1 MAESLLKRSNAK
13 SILNR
18 SNVKHED
25 YLRLKES
32 QEEEKIERKAKKE
45 GLLSRAEH
53 GLVHW
58 VTEKPEEHKYL
69 HGLAEGLRHQI
80 HIEGATPEE
89 RMKSIGV
96 GVEHGVGKVGGG
108 LLGFVKSE
116 RERMAQQYSQPSA
129 MPASVVRGTQA
140 MMPSSMVEG
149 TEVEMPS
156 AVIERGE
163 PARTEIPSGD
173 EILVCKRVKLRDVM

>member
-1 MAESLLKRSNAK
+1 MAESLLKRSGAR
-13 SILNR
+13 SIMNR

-25 YLRLKES
+25 YLRLKDS
-32 QEEEKIERKAKKE
+32 QEEEEMERKAKKE
-45 GLLSRAEH
+45 GLLKRAEH
-53 GLVHW
+53 GLAHW
-58 VTEKPEEHKYL
+58 ITEKPEEHKYL
-69 HGLAEGLRHQI
+69 HGLAEGLRHEM

-108 LLGFVKSE
+108 LLGFVRSE
-116 RERMAQQYSQPSA
+116 RERMAQQYSKQIP
-129 MPASVVRGTQA
+129 TQA
-140 MMPSSMVEG
+140 VMPSSVVEG

-163 PARTEIPSGD
+163 QARTEIPSGD